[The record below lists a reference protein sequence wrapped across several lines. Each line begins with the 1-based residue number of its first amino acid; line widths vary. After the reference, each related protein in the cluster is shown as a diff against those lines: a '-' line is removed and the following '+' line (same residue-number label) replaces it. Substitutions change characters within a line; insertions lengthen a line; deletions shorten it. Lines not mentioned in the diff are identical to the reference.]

1 MQFHFLT
8 MLKKDD
14 SSNRERKQTGNG
26 LHALNN
32 YILYS
37 AATAILSHTAE
48 YNPRY
53 ILNTAIRPLPK
64 PIYIPECLEKRVNC
78 LAF

>member
-1 MQFHFLT
+1 MIPLTERENKQVMAYMQ
-8 MLKKDD
+8 
-14 SSNRERKQTGNG
+14 
-26 LHALNN
+26 LNN

-48 YNPRY
+48 YKPRY